1 MSLDNEWGCRYL
13 SETLDF
19 EMGCVKGGRKY
30 GAKRRRG
37 GQRERGL
44 SASHLVMAGFEEA
57 RLDERKIW
65 K

>member
-1 MSLDNEWGCRYL
+1 MEQKEEEGD
-13 SETLDF
+13 
-19 EMGCVKGGRKY
+19 
-30 GAKRRRG
+30 
-37 GQRERGL
+37 QRERGL

>member
-1 MSLDNEWGCRYL
+1 MSESLDFG
-13 SETLDF
+13 
-19 EMGCVKGGRKY
+19 MGCVKEGRKD

-37 GQRERGL
+37 DQTERGL

>member
-1 MSLDNEWGCRYL
+1 MSE
-13 SETLDF
+13 SLDF
-19 EMGCVKGGRKY
+19 EMGCVKEGRKY

-37 GQRERGL
+37 DQRERGL

-57 RLDERKIW
+57 SLDERKIW